1 LKEGGTCEDKL
12 INANAEKTADKSIC
26 DEDKDEDEDDDDF
39 DDDDDGSVNS
49 ALLADP
55 NRLRNTA
62 SILNSIALGI
72 DPVITPLASMDEDMT
87 SPQKELHSIPKSECD
102 TKENDAEQIIE
113 AEEENEEQGLTT
125 VGWDYATALENGDM
139 TAHLKLIGVPQ
150 HISSSQVRKCNAF
163 ASIHIY
169 KNLILL
175 IRVFSICLQNG
186 WGKPSQSHFMN
197 FMNISSKWDIELFW
211 VGEDSALI
219 SRSILELNEN
229 HVELL
234 SPDHVWCLT
243 ARRHDVEELDT
254 STAGTDDN
262 VEVVGESSVSILFRP
277 PKKTA
282 ENVIKRCVRVMWI
295 PWVSLSFAE
304 TSTQLGRNDT
314 NEYPDL
320 DFKIFDNYPADEENK
335 SRGKC

>member
-1 LKEGGTCEDKL
+1 M
-12 INANAEKTADKSIC
+12 
-26 DEDKDEDEDDDDF
+26 
-39 DDDDDGSVNS
+39 
-49 ALLADP
+49 P
-55 NRLRNTA
+55 LRVY
-62 SILNSIALGI
+62 IY
-72 DPVITPLASMDEDMT
+72 
-87 SPQKELHSIPKSECD
+87 
-102 TKENDAEQIIE
+102 EN
-113 AEEENEEQGLTT
+113 L
-125 VGWDYATALENGDM
+125 
-139 TAHLKLIGVPQ
+139 
-150 HISSSQVRKCNAF
+150 F
-163 ASIHIY
+163 
-169 KNLILL
+169 LL
-175 IRVFSICLQNG
+175 IRVFSFCLQNG

-262 VEVVGESSVSILFRP
+262 VEVIGESSVSILFRP